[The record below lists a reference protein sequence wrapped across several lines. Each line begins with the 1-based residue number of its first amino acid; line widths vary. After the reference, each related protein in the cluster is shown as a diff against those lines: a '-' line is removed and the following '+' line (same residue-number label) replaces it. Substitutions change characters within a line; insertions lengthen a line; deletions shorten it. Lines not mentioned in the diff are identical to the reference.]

1 MTLPADTAS
10 QDSAAIEAAAAA
22 RHAFARDLAA
32 FRIRRGE
39 RPYAQISKAARRVRL
54 TPSGIT
60 DMLAGKRLPS
70 RDFLIEFVRTVEQL
84 GTGMTDSPQS
94 KALVDHWID
103 RWASAKDLERDARA
117 PRKRVRDAII
127 EQAESEAAELVAA
140 ARREVEAA
148 FAAAGN
154 HQIRRAQAAQLEE
167 EHLRQTQE
175 ASEQLLRGA
184 QETAHTILREAQHH
198 QDRATRMTGD
208 LEQRAAHVSD
218 EAERLEAEAERL
230 EAEAVRLAQVRVE
243 AARLARVKEENRVE
257 AARLAQVKE
266 ENRVEAARL
275 AQVKEENRVEAARLA
290 QVKEENRA
298 EGTWLESEAA
308 RLQAETQQSNQSLL
322 EGRQHLQRLF
332 EALILWLEGT
342 PTGEAF
348 GRYGRII
355 PIATDLLGAEARET
369 LTLRANYAGVL
380 EECNWIMEAR
390 DLLDRLYPLVESSL
404 GTHDSLTNRVK
415 EHRIRLNGTVH
426 SL

>member
-32 FRIRRGE
+32 FRIHWGE
-39 RPYAQISKAARRVRL
+39 RSYAQISKAARRVRL

-70 RDFLIEFVRTVEQL
+70 QDFLIEFVRTVEQL

-94 KALVDHWID
+94 AALLKHWND
-103 RWASAKDLERDARA
+103 RWISAKALERDARA

-127 EQAESEAAELVAA
+127 EQAQKEAAELVAA

-148 FAAAGN
+148 FAAVGN

-198 QDRATRMTGD
+198 QDRAMRMMGD

-218 EAERLEAEAERL
+218 EAERLEAEA
-230 EAEAVRLAQVRVE
+230 VRLAWVRGE

-257 AARLAQVKE
+257 AARLAQAKE

-275 AQVKEENRVEAARLA
+275 AAMKEENRLEETRIQSESQRVDDANKQNEA
-290 QVKEENRA
+290 
-298 EGTWLESEAA
+298 EAA
-308 RLQAETQQSNQSLL
+308 RLQEHGQPLRGERRVQ
-322 EGRQHLQRLF
+322 LQRLF
-332 EALILWLEGT
+332 QFLISYLDNI
-342 PTGEAF
+342 PAKDSYF
-348 GRYGRII
+348 QYGKII
-355 PIATDLLGAEARET
+355 PIATDLLGKEARET
-369 LTLRANYAGVL
+369 LTLRADYAGAL
-380 EECNWIMEAR
+380 EETNWISDAR
-390 DLLDRLYPLVESSL
+390 DLLNRLYPVVESSF
-404 GTHDSLTNRVK
+404 GIHDSLTQRVK
-415 EHRIRLNGTVH
+415 NHRERMNRPTW
-426 SL
+426 